1 MSAKA
6 SAERP
11 TPEQFLAEY
20 PAAIQDLARQLCA
33 IVRDTMPHA
42 VEAVYPGWKLIGY
55 RVPDG
60 GKTRYFCYVAPLAD
74 RVSLGFEY
82 GVLMANDS
90 GLLEGA
96 GSQVRYVAFR
106 PGDTPDPAALAPLIA
121 EAAAIAVTVRR
132 SK

>member
-1 MSAKA
+1 MSARD
-6 SAERP
+6 SARP
-11 TPEQFLAEY
+11 TPEQFLADY
-20 PAAIQDLARQLCA
+20 PAAIGALAEQLRA
-33 IVRDTMPHA
+33 IVRDTMPNA

-82 GVLMANDS
+82 GVLMANDA
-90 GLLEGA
+90 GLLEGT

-121 EAAAIAVTVRR
+121 EAAAIASTVRR
-132 SK
+132 KK